1 MIRKLLLRSF
11 RLTSAIKYWF
21 LNRFTLAGRLTLA
34 GLIAAAVFGQNTNI
48 NMAYQAFTFLL
59 ALLAT
64 SILASTFFK
73 AHLMVRRRLPR
84 FGTVGQPVSYRLE
97 LTNQFRRIRKR
108 LEITEKLA
116 DPRPTFEEFIQGREP
131 KEATRNRFDRVV
143 GYHRWMWLMALK
155 TGAKVKGVLLSDIGP
170 GDQSEVRLELTPQQ
184 RGYLHLRGLKI
195 TRTDPLGLYKA
206 SDTIQL
212 HDSILVLPR
221 RYPLP
226 PVMLPGTR
234 KYQPG
239 GVALASSVGDAE
251 EFISLR
257 EYRPGDPLR
266 RIHWRS
272 WAKTG
277 KPVVKE
283 YQEEYFVRHALILDT
298 FHDTSG
304 SQVFEEAVSLAASFV
319 TTVQTHECLLDLM
332 FVGPEEY
339 CFTGGRGLAH
349 VDRMLEILASVNV
362 CHDKSFSSLYPM
374 VIERAGLLSSCI
386 CILLEWNDERKQ
398 LVANLKELGIPM
410 IVLVVGELGFVETL
424 DPGPMKDQPHF
435 FHTLEAGRIEE
446 GLAKL

>member
-1 MIRKLLLRSF
+1 
-11 RLTSAIKYWF
+11 
-21 LNRFTLAGRLTLA
+21 
-34 GLIAAAVFGQNTNI
+34 
-48 NMAYQAFTFLL
+48 
-59 ALLAT
+59 
-64 SILASTFFK
+64 
-73 AHLMVRRRLPR
+73 
-84 FGTVGQPVSYRLE
+84 
-97 LTNQFRRIRKR
+97 
-108 LEITEKLA
+108 
-116 DPRPTFEEFIQGREP
+116 
-131 KEATRNRFDRVV
+131 
-143 GYHRWMWLMALK
+143 
-155 TGAKVKGVLLSDIGP
+155 
-170 GDQSEVRLELTPQQ
+170 
-184 RGYLHLRGLKI
+184 
-195 TRTDPLGLYKA
+195 
-206 SDTIQL
+206 
-212 HDSILVLPR
+212 
-221 RYPLP
+221 
-226 PVMLPGTR
+226 MLPGTR

-277 KPVVKE
+277 KPVVRE

-298 FHDTSG
+298 FHDTPG
-304 SQVFEEAVSLAASFV
+304 SRVFEEAVSLAASFV

-349 VDRMLEILASVNV
+349 IDRMLEILASVSV
-362 CHDKSFSSLYPM
+362 CQDKPFSSLYPM

-398 LVANLKELGIPM
+398 LVANLRELGIPV